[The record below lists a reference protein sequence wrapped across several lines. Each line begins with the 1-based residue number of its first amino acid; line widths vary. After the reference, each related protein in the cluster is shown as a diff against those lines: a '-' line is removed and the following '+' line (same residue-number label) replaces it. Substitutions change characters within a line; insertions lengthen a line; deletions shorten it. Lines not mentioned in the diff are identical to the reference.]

1 MYICFEFCAF
11 RQTHTPKTIYYD
23 AIIID
28 ADQKY

>member
-11 RQTHTPKTIYYD
+11 RHTPKTIYYD